1 MQLRKIESDKGHFS
15 KLHNTEQKRQKG
27 KPSMSCHRCLIYE
40 IPENSVVSL
49 SYLLIATPASL
60 QVTTFPS
67 HTVLEEVGNWRER
80 HFPYQSTG
88 LLIPAVK
95 LEYLVHTHL
104 LTRGHVAQVR
114 TISDLENSDMDARR
128 WLQLL
133 LGL

>member
-1 MQLRKIESDKGHFS
+1 
-15 KLHNTEQKRQKG
+15 
-27 KPSMSCHRCLIYE
+27 MSCHRERCLIYE

-67 HTVLEEVGNWRER
+67 HTVLEGVGNWQER

-104 LTRGHVAQVR
+104 LMRGHVAQVR
-114 TISDLENSDMDARR
+114 TMIWRTVTWMPGDGYNYCWDCKC
-128 WLQLL
+128 
-133 LGL
+133 